1 MLTPITAGVFVV
13 LIVVIAASRRRHEPR
28 KDD

>member
-13 LIVVIAASRRRHEPR
+13 LIVVIAARRRHEPR